1 MACPC
6 LGGGK
11 PKKEASVA
19 PEKAKAPEP
28 PAAEP
33 VTAQPAA
40 PAPAPPP
47 AAAPAPPPAPAGPW
61 WEAPLSG
68 VVTRCEAR
76 KMPPALQERYAAAVL
91 KMRENKDGAPGT
103 SEYFRLAVMHGGM
116 PELPRASFPEYC
128 VHGQEAFPTWHR
140 PYLLDFERA
149 LRRADLALG
158 NDGNIGLPYWDWCE
172 PEVNGEILPGIVRK
186 KLMTVPFPDD
196 FFRPRTTRARRR

>member
-19 PEKAKAPEP
+19 PEKEKAPEP

-91 KMRENKDGAPGT
+91 NRAAKE
-103 SEYFRLAVMHGGM
+103 SERFPFRLIFGRAII
-116 PELPRASFPEYC
+116 PRS
-128 VHGQEAFPTWHR
+128 GLEAWMLSP
-140 PYLLDFERA
+140 ERA
-149 LRRADLALG
+149 RA
-158 NDGNIGLPYWDWCE
+158 E
-172 PEVNGEILPGIVRK
+172 HSR
-186 KLMTVPFPDD
+186 
-196 FFRPRTTRARRR
+196 